1 MEIRIIT
8 DSITLNEVK
17 ELAKLW
23 YVEMIKGVVD
33 VKREVVALGGE
44 FHRDANDVLM
54 DNGSKQSDVW
64 GFNIWLLKPK
74 KDWLEYN
81 SLINI
86 RPAQN
91 NRLMD
96 IEDDSLRH
104 RIKLIIE
111 RIIKT

>member
-8 DSITLNEVK
+8 DSITIDEVK

-23 YVEMIKGVVD
+23 YGEMIKGVVD
-33 VKREVVALGGE
+33 IERDIIALGGE
-44 FHRDANDVLM
+44 FHRDANDVLIE
-54 DNGSKQSDVW
+54 NGSKQSDVW
-64 GFNIWLLKPK
+64 GFNVWLSKSK

-96 IEDDSLRH
+96 IEDDVLRDKM
-104 RIKLIIE
+104 RVIIE
-111 RIIKT
+111 RIIKR